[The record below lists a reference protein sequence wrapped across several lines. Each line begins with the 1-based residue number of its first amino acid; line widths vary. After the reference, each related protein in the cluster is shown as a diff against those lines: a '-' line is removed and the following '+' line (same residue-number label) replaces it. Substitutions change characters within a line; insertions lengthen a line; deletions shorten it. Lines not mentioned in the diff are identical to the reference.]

1 MNIQKAAVRASN
13 NAMRGYIPHNAIVSQ
28 GAKIAARQQAQ
39 EKPQR
44 GKKGRKRE
52 RLTEISTGSGKPVL
66 KQNVGV
72 VRAAKKLFEYEE
84 TGLAPYEVRALI
96 EREKALTETVK
107 KCRTGE
113 RRCRHEPG
121 KVYHMRKDA
130 AGGRA
135 GDMR

>member
-1 MNIQKAAVRASN
+1 MKEEEDVNIQKAAVRASN

-66 KQNVGV
+66 RQNVGV
-72 VRAAKKLFEYEE
+72 VRAARKLFEYEE
-84 TGLAPYEVRALI
+84 TGFSPYEVRALI
-96 EREKALTETVK
+96 EREKNLTEKVK
-107 KCRTGE
+107 K
-113 RRCRHEPG
+113 
-121 KVYHMRKDA
+121 MQDW
-130 AGGRA
+130 
-135 GDMR
+135 

>member
-72 VRAAKKLFEYEE
+72 VRAAKKLFEYAFK
-84 TGLAPYEVRALI
+84 TCMVLRNDVFLGFIR
-96 EREKALTETVK
+96 K
-107 KCRTGE
+107 
-113 RRCRHEPG
+113 RRFQ
-121 KVYHMRKDA
+121 YLS
-130 AGGRA
+130 
-135 GDMR
+135 

>member
-1 MNIQKAAVRASN
+1 MKEEEEVNIQKAAVRASN

-84 TGLAPYEVRALI
+84 TGLSPYEIRALI
-96 EREKALTETVK
+96 EREKNLTEKVK
-107 KCRTGE
+107 K
-113 RRCRHEPG
+113 
-121 KVYHMRKDA
+121 MQDW
-130 AGGRA
+130 
-135 GDMR
+135 